1 MAPRPTPAVSVR
13 DADADGPRWGRLTL
27 IALCCFAAGLGWP
40 LLAGLDFVQ
49 RPPGAKPL
57 EPEETEP
64 PTLDPSNSDT
74 EPSDLEPSRPTPTP
88 KPGAPRPREDAV
100 RAAAGMAPLLT
111 EREGLR
117 IEGKEVTSC
126 KDQGRAVRG
135 SCDAPQLDP
144 VLAEPLRALTECDAV
159 QGQSGLLSLGLE
171 LDFGRNQV
179 MSVRSGHST
188 SLSERVTAGLLEC
201 AESRLLGKSLAGVE
215 HRHSSYWLH
224 YRIRFVP
231 PGSPLEGS
239 AEAERMVAMSGQATI
254 GTKAATVRKEP
265 SRQATIVER
274 LQFGARVD
282 VTGRM
287 GDWYR
292 VKYGSEGRTGWVYR
306 KALGL

>member
-13 DADADGPRWGRLTL
+13 DADVDGPRWGRLTL

-49 RPPGAKPL
+49 RPPGSKPL
-57 EPEETEP
+57 EPEESEP
-64 PTLDPSNSDT
+64 PALDPSPSDT
-74 EPSDLEPSRPTPTP
+74 EPADLQPSPTP

-100 RAAAGMAPLLT
+100 RAAASVAPLLT

-117 IEGKEVTSC
+117 IEGKEITSC
-126 KDQGRAVRG
+126 KDQDRAVRG
-135 SCDAPQLDP
+135 PCDSPALDP
-144 VLAEPLRALTECDAV
+144 VLAEPLRALTECESA
-159 QGQSGLLSLGLE
+159 QGVSGLLSLGLE

-188 SLSERVTAGLLEC
+188 SLSEHVTAGLLEC

-215 HRHSSYWLH
+215 HRHGSYWLH

-231 PGSPLEGS
+231 PGSPLEAG
-239 AEAERMVAMSGQATI
+239 ADAQRMVSMSGQATI
-254 GTKAATVRKEP
+254 GAKVGKVRGEP
-265 SRQATIVER
+265 ASQAPIVDR
-274 LQFGARVD
+274 LQYGARVD

-292 VKYGSEGRTGWVYR
+292 VKYGREARTGWVYR

>member
-49 RPPGAKPL
+49 RPPGSKPL
-57 EPEETEP
+57 EPEETDP
-64 PTLDPSNSDT
+64 PALDP
-74 EPSDLEPSRPTPTP
+74 EPTDLEPSPTP

-100 RAAAGMAPLLT
+100 RAAASVAPLLT

-126 KDQGRAVRG
+126 KDRDRAVRG
-135 SCDAPQLDP
+135 PCDAPQLDP
-144 VLAEPLRALTECDAV
+144 VLAEPLRALTECDAA
-159 QGQSGLLSLGLE
+159 QGVSGLLSLGLE
-171 LDFGRNQV
+171 LNFGRNQV
-179 MSVRSGHST
+179 MSVRSGHS
-188 SLSERVTAGLLEC
+188 SLSEHATAGLLEC

-215 HRHSSYWLH
+215 HRHGSYWLH

-231 PGSPLEGS
+231 PGSPLEAG

-254 GTKAATVRKEP
+254 GTKAATVREEP
-265 SRQATIVER
+265 SRQAPIVDR
-274 LQFGARVD
+274 LQYGARVD

-292 VKYGSEGRTGWVYR
+292 VKYGDGHAGWVYR
-306 KALGL
+306 RTLGL

>member
-49 RPPGAKPL
+49 RPPGSAPL
-57 EPEETEP
+57 KPEETDPPALEP
-64 PTLDPSNSDT
+64 SPSDT
-74 EPSDLEPSRPTPTP
+74 EPADLEPSPTPTP
-88 KPGAPRPREDAV
+88 TPGAPRPREDAV
-100 RAAAGMAPLLT
+100 RAAAGVAPLLT

-126 KDQGRAVRG
+126 KDRDRAVRG
-135 SCDAPQLDP
+135 PCDAPQLDP
-144 VLAEPLRALTECDAV
+144 VLAEPLRALTECDAA
-159 QGQSGLLSLGLE
+159 QGVSGLLSLGLE

-201 AESRLLGKSLAGVE
+201 AESRLLGRSLTGVE
-215 HRHSSYWLH
+215 HRHGSYWLH
-224 YRIRFVP
+224 YRLRFVP
-231 PGSPLEGS
+231 PGSPLDAG
-239 AEAERMVAMSGQATI
+239 ADPQRMVAMSGQATI
-254 GTKAATVRKEP
+254 GARAALVREEP
-265 SRQATIVER
+265 SRQAPIRER
-274 LQFGARVD
+274 LQYGARVD

-292 VKYGSEGRTGWVYR
+292 VKYGSEKRTGWVYR

>member
-13 DADADGPRWGRLTL
+13 DTDADGPRWGRLTL

-49 RPPGAKPL
+49 RPPGAAPL
-57 EPEETEP
+57 KPEETDAPVEP
-64 PTLDPSNSDT
+64 
-74 EPSDLEPSRPTPTP
+74 EPADLEPSPTP

-126 KDQGRAVRG
+126 KDQDRAVRG
-135 SCDAPQLDP
+135 PCDAPQLDS
-144 VLAEPLRALTECDAV
+144 VLAEPLRALTECEAA
-159 QGQSGLLSLGLE
+159 QGVNGLLSLGLE
-171 LDFGRNQV
+171 LDFSRKQV
-179 MSVRSGHST
+179 VTVRSGHST
-188 SLSERVTAGLLEC
+188 TLSERATAGLLEC
-201 AESRLLGKSLAGVE
+201 AEGRLLGKSLAGVE
-215 HRHSSYWLH
+215 HRHTSYWLH

-231 PGSPLEGS
+231 PGSPLPGG
-239 AEAERMVAMSGQATI
+239 ADAERMVAMSGQATI
-254 GTKAATVRKEP
+254 GSRAAIVREEP
-265 SRQATIVER
+265 SRQAPIRDR
-274 LQFGARVD
+274 LQYGSRVD

-292 VKYGSEGRTGWVYR
+292 VKYGSEGSTGWVYR